1 MTRALSIVGF
11 VVWLAVLAWA
21 GLSLKNEAP
30 GMAVGGAVLAATAP
44 LVFVAG
50 LRRWALVS
58 PRDPHPVMVSVVSG
72 FGIVLSM
79 VAVNRYGD
87 QYESHVLAAGLALA
101 MWLIWV
107 RWSWRAVSDSSASRD

>member
-1 MTRALSIVGF
+1 MSRGLSILGAT
-11 VVWLAVLAWA
+11 VWLAVLAWA
-21 GLSLKNEAP
+21 ALSIRAEAP
-30 GMAVGGAVLAATAP
+30 GMAIGGTMLAALAP
-44 LVFVAG
+44 LIFVAG

-79 VAVNRYGD
+79 VAVNRYGE

-107 RWSWRAVSDSSASRD
+107 RWSWRAMFGSDASRH